1 MSRIIN
7 PDSAGKERTHL
18 TRTVVLAVRLLAQ
31 QTGPG
36 PETRDLAAF
45 IAMALQ
51 GIAATIETSV
61 AAWEK
66 RGYWVKADRFRMDW
80 LWAGQLGER
89 MQLAILGE
97 DWDQVALVAAQVAQR
112 LAKVKVPVRNRL
124 GTPWAEAWKRL
135 QAGNSKS

>member
-1 MSRIIN
+1 LSRVIN

-18 TRTVVLAVRLLAQ
+18 TRAVVLAVHLLAQ
-31 QTGPG
+31 QTEPG

-66 RGYWVKADRFRMDW
+66 RGYWVKADRFRMEW
-80 LWAGQLGER
+80 LWAGQLGEKMR
-89 MQLAILGE
+89 LATLSE
-97 DWDQVALVAAQVAQR
+97 DWDQVASVTAQVAQR
-112 LAKVKVPVRNRL
+112 LTKVKVPVHNRL
-124 GTPWAEAWKRL
+124 GTPWVDAWKHL
-135 QAGNSKS
+135 QAGDSRG